1 MSSII
6 LIRDN
11 FKNFILDEYKNILN
25 KELITNFLK
34 EYEVIQKQD
43 FIKPIFTLTKKYSNY
58 SNKNESEW
66 KKYEAKN
73 DVDKI
78 KEIIK
83 SNLNKISK
91 DNFNIIS
98 KKLILDIKKFEKKF
112 ILDIIVDEIYAKTV
126 FDIKF
131 QHIYLETIKNIWSD
145 KSFYKNLV
153 NIKKQGN
160 QFYWSIKEDNNSNG
174 QVITYGPF
182 ISLKFVENDIYK
194 NLSLKKNFINKLQRE
209 FKMRDEYMKLLDDET
224 IIDNERF
231 KVQRNIFGLYEII
244 INLFYSNNLPIFF
257 INYILHTL
265 FKNKELTYY
274 LESINSVL
282 NLFVNNKLFNSL
294 THKQKGIR
302 KHNIDNYL
310 LSIKSLDKN
319 NYNTRIKFI
328 ILDIEEYLNKF
339 SSIFHYKNNSSK
351 VNNNFNNNNKNNNID
366 FEKEI
371 KDNLLK
377 NNYKKITYL
386 LKNNMYKIEDNLL
399 TLFDFLFEYQDKL
412 NTVVNVVS
420 FLLGRNIIKMSI
432 LNKIYGEINDNL
444 DDLELDISNIR
455 IFFTDMKKEILS
467 STNH

>member
-11 FKNFILDEYKNILN
+11 FKKFILDEYENIIN
-25 KELITNFLK
+25 KKLIINFLK
-34 EYEVIQKQD
+34 EYDVIQKQD

-131 QHIYLETIKNIWSD
+131 QNIYLETIKNIWSE
-145 KSFYKNLV
+145 KNFYKNLV
-153 NIKKQGN
+153 NIKKQEN
-160 QFYWSIKEDNNSNG
+160 KFYWSIKEDNTNGPISNN
-174 QVITYGPF
+174 GPF
-182 ISLKFVENDIYK
+182 NSLILAENNIYK
-194 NLSLKKNFINKLQRE
+194 NLSLKKNFINKLQSE
-209 FKMRDEYMKLLDDET
+209 FKARDEYMKLLDDET
-224 IIDNERF
+224 IVDNERF

-257 INYILHTL
+257 INYILFTL

-274 LESINSVL
+274 LESIHSIL
-282 NLFVNNKLFNSL
+282 NLLVNNKLFNNLSP
-294 THKQKGIR
+294 KQKGIR
-302 KHNIDNYL
+302 KHNIENYL

-339 SSIFHYKNNSSK
+339 LLIFNYKNNGNK
-351 VNNNFNNNNKNNNID
+351 VNDNDNIINNID

-399 TLFDFLFEYQDKL
+399 TLFDFLFEYQDNL
-412 NTVVNVVS
+412 NTVTNVVS
-420 FLLGRNIIKMSI
+420 YLLEKKILKMSI

-444 DDLELDISNIR
+444 DDLELDISNIKD
-455 IFFTDMKKEILS
+455 FFNNMKKEILS
-467 STNH
+467 SINH

>member
-25 KELITNFLK
+25 KELITSFLK

-131 QHIYLETIKNIWSD
+131 QHIYLETIKNIWCD

-160 QFYWSIKEDNNSNG
+160 QFYWFIKEDNDNNGSNG
-174 QVITYGPF
+174 HHGPF
-182 ISLKFVENDIYK
+182 NSLKLAENNIYK
-194 NLSLKKNFINKLQRE
+194 NLSLKRNFINKLQRE
-209 FKMRDEYMKLLDDET
+209 FKMREHYMKLLDDET

-257 INYILHTL
+257 INYILYTL
-265 FKNKELTYY
+265 FKNKELEYY
-274 LESINSVL
+274 LESIHSVL
-282 NLFVNNKLFNSL
+282 NLFVNNKLFNEL
-294 THKQKGIR
+294 NPKQKGIR
-302 KHNIDNYL
+302 LHNINDYL

-339 SSIFHYKNNSSK
+339 SSIFNYKNNSNK
-351 VNNNFNNNNKNNNID
+351 VNNNFNNNNKTNNID

-371 KDNLLK
+371 KENLLK

-386 LKNNMYKIEDNLL
+386 LKNNMFKIEDNLL

-412 NTVVNVVS
+412 NTVVNVIS
-420 FLLGRNIIKMSI
+420 YLLEKNILKITI
-432 LNKIYGEINDNL
+432 LKKIYGEINDNL

-455 IFFTDMKKEILS
+455 DFFANMKKEILS

>member
-145 KSFYKNLV
+145 KTFYKNLV
-153 NIKKQGN
+153 NIKKQEN
-160 QFYWSIKEDNNSNG
+160 QFYWSIKEDDNTNG
-174 QVITYGPF
+174 PYGPF
-182 ISLKFVENDIYK
+182 NSLKLAENDIYK

-209 FKMRDEYMKLLDDET
+209 FKMRENYMKLLDDET

-257 INYILHTL
+257 INYILYTL
-265 FKNKELTYY
+265 FKNKELEYY
-274 LESINSVL
+274 LESIHSIL
-282 NLFVNNKLFNSL
+282 NLLVNNKLFNNLPS
-294 THKQKGIR
+294 KQKGIR
-302 KHNIDNYL
+302 KNNIDNYL

-339 SSIFHYKNNSSK
+339 YSIFNYKNNSNK
-351 VNNNFNNNNKNNNID
+351 VINKFNNNKTNNIN

-371 KDNLLK
+371 KENLLK

-412 NTVVNVVS
+412 NTVINVVS
-420 FLLGRNIIKMSI
+420 YLLEKKILKISI

-455 IFFTDMKKEILS
+455 DFFANMKKDILS